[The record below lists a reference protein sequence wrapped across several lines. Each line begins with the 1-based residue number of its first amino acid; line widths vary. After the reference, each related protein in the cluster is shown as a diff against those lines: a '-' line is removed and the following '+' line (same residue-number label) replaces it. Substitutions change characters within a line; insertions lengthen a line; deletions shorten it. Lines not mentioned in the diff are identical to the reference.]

1 MPSSSSNLPDIVFK
15 AVSFVESGK
24 DIAGYYFYNAPT
36 DSAYGH
42 IFGVQGL
49 TLPKAISI
57 MKELGKDPIINV
69 KVSIKA
75 YYL

>member
-1 MPSSSSNLPDIVFK
+1 MPSSSSNVVYK

-24 DIAGYYFYNAPT
+24 DIAGYYFYNAPHDAT
-36 DSAYGH
+36 YGK
-42 IFGVQGL
+42 IFAVQGL

-57 MKELGKDPIINV
+57 MKSLGKDSSVNV
-69 KVSIKA
+69 KVTIKA

>member
-1 MPSSSSNLPDIVFK
+1 MPSTSSKDVVYK
-15 AVSFVESGK
+15 AVSFTENGK
-24 DIAGYYFYNAPT
+24 EAAGYYFYNSST

-49 TLPKAISI
+49 TLPKTISI
-57 MKELGKDPIINV
+57 MKSLGKDSSVNV
-69 KVSIKA
+69 KVTIKS